1 MIASGLGCETQT
13 LSLSYVGCLYLVE
26 AHGLSRCSSLAS
38 LALLTVV
45 IDSAVNM
52 GTKICLSLSPAFNY
66 FGSIPRSRI
75 AGSYGSS
82 VF

>member
-1 MIASGLGCETQT
+1 MWAY
-13 LSLSYVGCLYLVE
+13 LSLVE

-38 LALLTVV
+38 LPLLTVV

-52 GTKICLSLSPAFNY
+52 GAKICLSLSPAFNY
-66 FGSIPRSRI
+66 FGSIPRSGI

-82 VF
+82 IF